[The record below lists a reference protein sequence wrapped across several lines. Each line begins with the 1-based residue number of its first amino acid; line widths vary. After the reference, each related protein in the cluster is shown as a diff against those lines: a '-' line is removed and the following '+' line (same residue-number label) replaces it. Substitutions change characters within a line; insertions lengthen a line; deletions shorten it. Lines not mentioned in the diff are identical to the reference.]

1 MFYYKKKGNHGHSK
15 YFIRLI
21 CMHIIT
27 TIPGPLNAHIVKI
40 KEKKKITFIMPS
52 ASSKIFSVVKS
63 RSLFELQTI
72 NVFSI
77 KEREEKQ
84 RSLHAKI
91 YSRDE

>member
-1 MFYYKKKGNHGHSK
+1 MHAHYHHNSWSVERTHSK
-15 YFIRLI
+15 NKR
-21 CMHIIT
+21 
-27 TIPGPLNAHIVKI
+27 
-40 KEKKKITFIMPS
+40 EKKITFIMPS
-52 ASSKIFSVVKS
+52 APSKIFSVVKS

-91 YSRDE
+91 YSRDERMLVPSSP